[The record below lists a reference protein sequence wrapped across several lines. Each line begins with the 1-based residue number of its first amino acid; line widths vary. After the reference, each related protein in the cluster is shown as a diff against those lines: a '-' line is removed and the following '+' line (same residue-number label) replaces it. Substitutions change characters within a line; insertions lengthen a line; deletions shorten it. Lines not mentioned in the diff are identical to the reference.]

1 MPGRAQGP
9 RPRPKGWWPNR
20 GWGSLGDLEGGL
32 GEDPGFEGGVV
43 GGDELDLEDVLAGGE
58 LGEALAEAVVH
69 VDQLAVDEQVDMAF
83 VALDAGGGLADDLGP
98 DQLQADLGTVLAD
111 GLAVAGRLD
120 GELGRAARAGGDGGG
135 GGRLGRPA
143 VVARAGGQGEGG
155 DGEQDRGPGPPGSG
169 RRLRHGGPST

>member
-69 VDQLAVDEQVDMAF
+69 VDQLAVDEEVDVAL
-83 VALDAGGGLADDLGP
+83 VALDEGGGLVDDLGAG
-98 DQLQADLGTVLAD
+98 QAEAELGALLD
-111 GLAVAGRLD
+111 GLAVAGGHDRQ
-120 GELGRAARAGGDGGG
+120 LGRAAGTRGGGG
-135 GGRLGRPA
+135 GGR
-143 VVARAGGQGEGG
+143 AG
-155 DGEQDRGPGPPGSG
+155 
-169 RRLRHGGPST
+169 